1 MFGEPIPRDA
11 LDSCVDQTWKC
22 DCMLLIGTSAV
33 VYPAAQFPLDVRRL
47 GGKLIEIN
55 PYETPLSGL
64 AEVVVRAPSG
74 EALPLIV
81 QRLREMAKRQ

>member
-1 MFGEPIPRDA
+1 MFGEPIPKDA

-22 DCMLLIGTSAV
+22 DLMLLIGTSAV

-55 PYETPLSGL
+55 PHETPLSGL
-64 AEVVVRAPSG
+64 AEVVVRAGSG
-74 EALPLIV
+74 EALSRIV
-81 QRLREMAKRQ
+81 ARLREIRPR

>member
-1 MFGEPIPRDA
+1 
-11 LDSCVDQTWKC
+11 
-22 DCMLLIGTSAV
+22 

-55 PYETPLSGL
+55 PHETPLSGL

-74 EALPLIV
+74 EALPKIV
-81 QRLREMAKRQ
+81 QRLRSTSA